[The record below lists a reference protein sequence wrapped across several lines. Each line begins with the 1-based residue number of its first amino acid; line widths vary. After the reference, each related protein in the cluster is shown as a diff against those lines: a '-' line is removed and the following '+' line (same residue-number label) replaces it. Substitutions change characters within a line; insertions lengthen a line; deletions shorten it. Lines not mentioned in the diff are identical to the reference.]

1 MEVTLIAAQTVD
13 GYIAR
18 SEFDRS
24 FDWTSQEDKAFYISK
39 LKESDAVVMGS
50 KTFGTF
56 SRYPKGK
63 HFVILTRKPAE
74 FVNPSPEVITVDATN
89 AEPAQ
94 VIENLQDQGFGRIL
108 IAGGSS
114 VYRQYLAAGVVD
126 RLFLTI
132 EPVLFGAGVKL
143 CDEALVTGG
152 KDGAGGMVHL
162 DLQNVH
168 QLSGQTIVLE
178 YVKK

>member
-1 MEVTLIAAQTVD
+1 MVVTLIAAQTVD

-18 SEFDRS
+18 TELDRS
-24 FDWTSQEDKAFYISK
+24 FDWTSQEDKTFYISK

-56 SRYPKGK
+56 TKYPKGK

-74 FVNPSPEVITVDATN
+74 FINPRPEVITVTATDAT
-89 AEPAQ
+89 PAQ
-94 VIENLQDQGFGRIL
+94 VLAKLEQEGYQNVL

-114 VYRQYLAAGVVD
+114 VYRQYLASGVVD

-132 EPVLFGAGVKL
+132 EPVLFGTGVKL
-143 CDEALVTGG
+143 CDAPL
-152 KDGAGGMVHL
+152 GMLELELQQVHE
-162 DLQNVH
+162 
-168 QLSGQTIVLE
+168 LSQQTIVLE
-178 YVKK
+178 YRKK